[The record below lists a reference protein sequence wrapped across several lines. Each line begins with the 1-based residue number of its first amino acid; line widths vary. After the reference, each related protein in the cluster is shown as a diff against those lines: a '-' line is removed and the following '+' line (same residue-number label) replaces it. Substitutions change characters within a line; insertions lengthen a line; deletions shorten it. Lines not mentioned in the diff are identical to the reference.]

1 LYGAG
6 PKAKCRQD
14 CSGYDV
20 AACVYDSTK
29 AEIVQ
34 PAARDAALWS
44 DAQCNENGAFP
55 FVVQRRPSKRWVI
68 RLEGGG
74 ACSPAGGAPC
84 YTRPDR
90 LSSPYLDD
98 KAVTDRETRD
108 DFPLDQVPAGYA
120 DANYARLVYCSS
132 DAWTGTQNAPIMIDA
147 NAAGTA
153 KKPWRFSGRANVR
166 ATIEILKQRY
176 GLDDADPETRIFFSG
191 GSAGGHGVLH
201 NIDQLTRAMPKT
213 AAAKRTWAFANAASY
228 FIGWKV
234 GDATVDGDWSALDSS
249 GAHSGAYW
257 EEGLP
262 LILDAWKADLGSPQ
276 CEAAFPG
283 QRQNC
288 FFLGQLEPFII
299 EPAPKGLGVP
309 LAVANNLED
318 PNPQDEFGIVTRTKP
333 VAFSAGGELAS
344 KAWGDVHKSKI
355 AGLRWVFAA
364 REPLGFHGAR
374 YSMKGASTPTLQS
387 LLDAFVSKADP
398 DPFSFID
405 FAPLPE

>member
-1 LYGAG
+1 
-6 PKAKCRQD
+6 
-14 CSGYDV
+14 
-20 AACVYDSTK
+20 
-29 AEIVQ
+29 
-34 PAARDAALWS
+34 
-44 DAQCNENGAFP
+44 
-55 FVVQRRPSKRWVI
+55 
-68 RLEGGG
+68 
-74 ACSPAGGAPC
+74 
-84 YTRPDR
+84 
-90 LSSPYLDD
+90 
-98 KAVTDRETRD
+98 
-108 DFPLDQVPAGYA
+108 
-120 DANYARLVYCSS
+120 
-132 DAWTGTQNAPIMIDA
+132 
-147 NAAGTA
+147 
-153 KKPWRFSGRANVR
+153 
-166 ATIEILKQRY
+166 
-176 GLDDADPETRIFFSG
+176 
-191 GSAGGHGVLH
+191 
-201 NIDQLTRAMPKT
+201 MPKT